1 MKRILLIGKRGFLG
15 NHLNQCL
22 RKNFQI
28 KFISFREIS
37 NLKRSKAKY
46 DYIINT
52 SINKNYINK
61 KYAKKFDNDLKISNY
76 LDPKKNIFIFLSSR
90 KVYKSKENIRETDK
104 LNPLTNYSKNKLI
117 TENFLKNK
125 FKKNIL
131 ILRISN
137 IIGYKLNVKK
147 KLHKTFVD
155 LFYEKAK
162 RGFIYDNK
170 KRFKDFLSIQKFSQ
184 ILIMIIKKDLR
195 GTYNVSIGR
204 KIYLNEII
212 KWLNNYNKKSL
223 KVINHNST
231 SKSQNFYLNNNKLMS
246 KIKINNSLFELK
258 KDCLDLSKKL
268 FN

>member
-1 MKRILLIGKRGFLG
+1 MKQILLIGKRGFLG
-15 NHLNQCL
+15 NYLNQYL

-37 NLKRSKAKY
+37 NLKKTEANY

-162 RGFIYDNK
+162 KGFIYDNK
-170 KRFKDFLSIQKFSQ
+170 KRFKDFLSVQKFCE
-184 ILIMIIKKDLR
+184 ILVMIIKKDLR
-195 GTYNVSIGR
+195 GTYNISIGR
-204 KIYLNEII
+204 KIYLNQII
-212 KWLNNYNKKSL
+212 SWLNKYNKKQF
-223 KVINHNST
+223 KVINYNS
-231 SKSQNFYLNNNKLMS
+231 KKNENFYLNNNKLKS
-246 KIKINNSLFELK
+246 KIKVKNSLFELK

-268 FN
+268 FS

>member
-15 NHLNQCL
+15 NHLNQYL

-37 NLKRSKAKY
+37 NLKKTETNY

-90 KVYKSKENIRETDK
+90 KVYKSKYIDK

-125 FKKNIL
+125 FKKNTNL
-131 ILRISN
+131 KN
-137 IIGYKLNVKK
+137 IQY
-147 KLHKTFVD
+147 H
-155 LFYEKAK
+155 
-162 RGFIYDNK
+162 
-170 KRFKDFLSIQKFSQ
+170 
-184 ILIMIIKKDLR
+184 
-195 GTYNVSIGR
+195 
-204 KIYLNEII
+204 
-212 KWLNNYNKKSL
+212 WL
-223 KVINHNST
+223 
-231 SKSQNFYLNNNKLMS
+231 
-246 KIKINNSLFELK
+246 
-258 KDCLDLSKKL
+258 
-268 FN
+268 

>member
-15 NHLNQCL
+15 NHLNQYL

-28 KFISFREIS
+28 KFISFGEIS

-90 KVYKSKENIRETDK
+90 KVYKSKENIKETDK
-104 LNPLTNYSKNKLI
+104 LNPLTHYSKNKLI

-162 RGFIYDNK
+162 KGFIYDNK
-170 KRFKDFLSIQKFSQ
+170 NRFKDFLSVQKFCE
-184 ILIMIIKKDLR
+184 ILVMIIKKDLR
-195 GTYNVSIGR
+195 GTYNISIGR
-204 KIYLNEII
+204 KIYLNQII
-212 KWLNNYNKKSL
+212 SWLNKYNKKRL
-223 KVINHNST
+223 KIINFNS
-231 SKSQNFYLNNNKLMS
+231 KKNENFYLNNNKLKS
-246 KIKINNSLFELK
+246 KIKIKNSLFELK

-268 FN
+268 FS

>member
-37 NLKRSKAKY
+37 NLKRSKTKY

-125 FKKNIL
+125 FKNNIL

-162 RGFIYDNK
+162 KGFIYDNK
-170 KRFKDFLSIQKFSQ
+170 KRFKDFLSVQKFCE
-184 ILIMIIKKDLR
+184 ILVMIIKKDLR
-195 GTYNVSIGR
+195 GTYNISIGR
-204 KIYLNEII
+204 KIYLNQII
-212 KWLNNYNKKSL
+212 SWLNKYNKKRF
-223 KVINHNST
+223 KIINFNS
-231 SKSQNFYLNNNKLMS
+231 KKNENFYLNNNKLKS
-246 KIKINNSLFELK
+246 KIKIKNSLFELK

-268 FN
+268 FS

>member
-15 NHLNQCL
+15 NHLNQHL

-37 NLKRSKAKY
+37 NLKKTEANY

-61 KYAKKFDNDLKISNY
+61 KYNKKFDNDLKISNY

-104 LNPLTNYSKNKLI
+104 LNPLTHYSKNKLI

-162 RGFIYDNK
+162 KGFIYDNK
-170 KRFKDFLSIQKFSQ
+170 KRFKDFLSVQKFCE
-184 ILIMIIKKDLR
+184 ILVMIIKKDLR
-195 GTYNVSIGR
+195 GTYNISIGR
-204 KIYLNEII
+204 KIYLNQII
-212 KWLNNYNKKSL
+212 SWLNKYNKKRF
-223 KVINHNST
+223 KIINFNS
-231 SKSQNFYLNNNKLMS
+231 KKNENFYLNNNKLKS
-246 KIKINNSLFELK
+246 KIKIKNSLFELK

-268 FN
+268 FS

>member
-15 NHLNQCL
+15 NHLNKYL

-28 KFISFREIS
+28 KFISFKEINNFKKS
-37 NLKRSKAKY
+37 IAKY
-46 DYIINT
+46 DYAINT
-52 SINKNYINK
+52 SINRNYINK
-61 KYAKKFDNDLKISNY
+61 KYAKKFDNDLKISNFM
-76 LDPKKNIFIFLSSR
+76 DPKKNIFIFLSTR
-90 KVYKSKENIRETDK
+90 KVYKSKENIRENDK

-117 TENFLKNK
+117 TENFLRNK
-125 FKKNIL
+125 FKSNIL

-137 IIGYKLNVKK
+137 IIGYKLKVKK

-162 RGFIYDNK
+162 QGFIYDNK
-170 KRFKDFLSIQKFSQ
+170 KRFKDFLSVQKFTQ

-204 KIYLNEII
+204 KIYLNHII
-212 KWLNNYNKKSL
+212 DWLNKYNNRRF
-223 KVINHNST
+223 KVINYSST
-231 SKSQNFYLNNNKLMS
+231 KNQNFYLNNNKLMS
-246 KIKINNSLFELK
+246 KIKMKNSLFELK

>member
-15 NHLNQCL
+15 NHLNQHL

-37 NLKRSKAKY
+37 NLKKTEANY

-61 KYAKKFDNDLKISNY
+61 KYNKKFDNDLKISNY

-104 LNPLTNYSKNKLI
+104 LNPLTHYSKNKLI

-125 FKKNIL
+125 FEKNIL

-162 RGFIYDNK
+162 KGFIYDNK
-170 KRFKDFLSIQKFSQ
+170 KRFKDFLSVQKFCE
-184 ILIMIIKKDLR
+184 ILVMIIKKDLR
-195 GTYNVSIGR
+195 GTYNISIGR
-204 KIYLNEII
+204 KIYLNQII
-212 KWLNNYNKKSL
+212 SWLNKYNKKRF
-223 KVINHNST
+223 KIINFNS
-231 SKSQNFYLNNNKLMS
+231 KKNENFYLNNNKLKS
-246 KIKINNSLFELK
+246 KIKIKNSLFELK

-268 FN
+268 FS

>member
-15 NHLNQCL
+15 NHLNQYL

-76 LDPKKNIFIFLSSR
+76 LDPKKSIFIFLSSR

-125 FKKNIL
+125 FKNNIL

-195 GTYNVSIGR
+195 GTYNVSIGK
-204 KIYLNEII
+204 KIYLNKII
-212 KWLNNYNKKSL
+212 KWLNNYNKKSI
-223 KVINHNST
+223 KIINHSST
-231 SKSQNFYLNNNKLMS
+231 SKNQNFYLNNNKLMS
-246 KIKINNSLFELK
+246 KIKINNSLLELK
-258 KDCLDLSKKL
+258 KDCLDLSKRL

>member
-15 NHLNQCL
+15 NHLNQYL

-37 NLKRSKAKY
+37 NLKKTEANY

-61 KYAKKFDNDLKISNY
+61 KYNKKFDNDLKISNY

-104 LNPLTNYSKNKLI
+104 LNPLTHYSKNKLI

-162 RGFIYDNK
+162 KGFIYDNK
-170 KRFKDFLSIQKFSQ
+170 KRFKDFLSVQKFCE
-184 ILIMIIKKDLR
+184 ILVMIIKKDLR
-195 GTYNVSIGR
+195 GTYNISIGR
-204 KIYLNEII
+204 KIYLNQII
-212 KWLNNYNKKSL
+212 SWLNKYNKKRF
-223 KVINHNST
+223 KIINFNS
-231 SKSQNFYLNNNKLMS
+231 KKNENFYLNNNKLKS
-246 KIKINNSLFELK
+246 KIKIKNSLFELK

-268 FN
+268 FS

>member
-1 MKRILLIGKRGFLG
+1 MKQILLIGKRGFLG
-15 NHLNQCL
+15 NHLNQYL

-37 NLKRSKAKY
+37 NLKKTEANY

-61 KYAKKFDNDLKISNY
+61 KYNKKFDNDLKISNY

-104 LNPLTNYSKNKLI
+104 LNPLTHYSKNKLI

-162 RGFIYDNK
+162 KGFIYDNK
-170 KRFKDFLSIQKFSQ
+170 KRFKDFLSVQKFCE
-184 ILIMIIKKDLR
+184 ILVMIIKKDLR
-195 GTYNVSIGR
+195 GTYNISIGR
-204 KIYLNEII
+204 KIYLNQII
-212 KWLNNYNKKSL
+212 SWLNKYNKKRF
-223 KVINHNST
+223 KIINFNS
-231 SKSQNFYLNNNKLMS
+231 KKNENFYLNNNKLKS
-246 KIKINNSLFELK
+246 KIKIKNSLFELK